1 MSKEE
6 KQKYLQIAYIALL
19 FITLG
24 AVLAA
29 GILVA
34 PVIFNA
40 QNVLGT
46 DILSHYQQG
55 LIMTEIFLRLN
66 WLLHLCVLAILLMEL
81 YRYKSFQRDMWLLV
95 SAFVTVFCAL
105 LFTQYYTPDILA
117 YQAKGPEATQ
127 TAAFEALHS
136 GSELAFKLMAAA
148 LTILGVRNVQK
159 IYKQ

>member
-1 MSKEE
+1 MQNEIMK
-6 KQKYLQIAYIALL
+6 KNLTIAYIALL

-29 GILVA
+29 GAFAA
-34 PVIFNA
+34 PVVFNA
-40 QNVLGT
+40 QAVLGSGV
-46 DILSHYQQG
+46 LSHYQQG

-81 YRYKSFQRDMWLLV
+81 YRYKSFQRDFWLLV
-95 SAFVTVFCAL
+95 PAFVAVFCAL

-117 YQAKGPEATQ
+117 FQAKGPEATQ
-127 TAAFEALHS
+127 TGAFEAVHK
-136 GSELAFKLMAAA
+136 GSELAFKLLAAA
-148 LTILGVRNVQK
+148 LAVLGVRNVQK